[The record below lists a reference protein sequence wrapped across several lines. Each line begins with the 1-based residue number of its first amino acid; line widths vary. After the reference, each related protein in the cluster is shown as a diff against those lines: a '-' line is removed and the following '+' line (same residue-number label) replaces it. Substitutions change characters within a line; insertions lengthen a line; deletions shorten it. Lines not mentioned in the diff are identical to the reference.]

1 MKAMTTAHPHL
12 DEVVRTKRS
21 RRLRILVGFCVMVL
35 VMLIAWLVVAA
46 NAGRWGVPMFSFTNE
61 RGSQCRND
69 FLGHSCSKMT
79 LEDISYRAEVQLP
92 SDTKVLLG
100 TWRQTHDFE
109 LTARLVFPKETA
121 KTGYETLQKKF
132 GECRKDQ
139 PSPLATVPDLTA
151 LCVMSNEFTRME
163 GGQPPDRLWQI
174 SSATQADGSTL
185 IHMAIR
191 SR

>member
-1 MKAMTTAHPHL
+1 ML
-12 DEVVRTKRS
+12 
-21 RRLRILVGFCVMVL
+21 IGFCVMVL
-35 VMLIAWLVVAA
+35 VMLIALLVVAA

-61 RGSQCRND
+61 RGSQCRNN
-69 FLGHSCSKMT
+69 FLGHTCNPMT
-79 LEDISYRAEVQLP
+79 LEDISYRAGVSLR
-92 SDTKVLLG
+92 SDTKVLLSSW
-100 TWRQTHDFE
+100 TQTHDFQ

-121 KTGYETLQKKF
+121 KDSYEMLQKKF
-132 GECRKDQ
+132 GECRKNQ

-163 GGQPPDRLWQI
+163 GGQPPDRLWQV

-185 IHMAIR
+185 VHMDIR